1 MLRLPAILLL
11 SCAALCALSLEA
23 GDGFRWRI
31 EQSSEIARP
40 AVPESAA
47 MGGVTWVSND
57 VYWTVT
63 DWNPQVWE
71 MVLPV
76 DPQSGSIKECRI
88 RSLSSPQDALDVEG
102 IARDPLD
109 GSVWMSDERNQR
121 ITRHDPLSG
130 KRLDT
135 VDLPPIMNGIY
146 EDLGLE
152 SLTISKDGLVMWTC
166 TEEALKVDGSRSTN
180 QSGSDVRLTKLIRNG
195 LGDRWLMAGQWVYRT
210 DPIAGGP
217 WYMYGTNSARSGISE
232 LCVLDDGTLLVLERE
247 FSKVLIPRL
256 RCRIYEIDLSF
267 ATEVSGVDSIKKID
281 GLKRADKRLLFET
294 SGFSMYE
301 GMCVGPEL
309 SDGSRLVVLVSD
321 GNKYTL
327 RTVMTLRLR
336 RL

>member
-1 MLRLPAILLL
+1 MRLPTILLL
-11 SCAALCALSLEA
+11 SCATLCALPLEA
-23 GDGFRWRI
+23 GDGFRWRM

-47 MGGVTWVSND
+47 MGGVTWVSNN

-76 DPQSGSIKECRI
+76 DPQNGSIKECRI
-88 RSLSSPQDALDVEG
+88 RSFSSPRDALDVEG

-109 GSVWMSDERNQR
+109 GSVWMADERNQR
-121 ITRHDPLSG
+121 ITRHDPMSG

-180 QSGSDVRLTKLIRNG
+180 QSGSDVRLTKLVRNG
-195 LGDRWLMAGQWVYRT
+195 LGDRWRMDRQWVYRT

-217 WYMYGTNSARSGISE
+217 WYMYGKNSERSGISE
-232 LCVLDDGTLLVLERE
+232 LCVLDDGTLLALERE

-256 RCRIYEIDLSF
+256 RCRIYEIDISS
-267 ATEVSGVDSIKKID
+267 ATEVSGADSIKKID
-281 GLKRADKRLLFET
+281 GLKRVDKRLLFET